1 LSAARILA
9 VDDEVATVQALA
21 EVLNSWGHK
30 VQTATDGHDALKKA
44 LEFRPDVVLSDVVMP
59 ETSGLW
65 LLRQLREELPDVP
78 VVFLTGRATIDNA
91 VEAIRE
97 GAYDFIEKPL
107 DTARLKVCLS
117 RALERRDTE
126 REVQGLRRRLKQ
138 LGAADFVGQ
147 AAPMRRVFELIEKVA
162 PSRAA
167 VAISGESG
175 TGKEV
180 VARSIHNLSPRR
192 EKPFVA
198 INCAS
203 IPATLMES
211 EIFGH
216 ERGAFTGADQ
226 RRAGVFE
233 LAHSGTLFLDE
244 VGDIPVELQAK
255 LLRVLEEGRLRR
267 LGGKVEIEVDVRVIC
282 ATNRDLKAEIKQGR
296 FREDLFFRLNVFQI
310 TLPPLRERRDDIP
323 LLVQHFVDKFSAES
337 GKRVRGADQ
346 DALEVFKAYEWPG
359 NIRELRN
366 AVERAVILC
375 DGEFI
380 TPEQLPPDMAGR
392 APEKGSFRLPFGLT
406 LDAVEKEY
414 ILTSLERNGGNKA
427 RTAEMLGVSEKTLYN
442 KLNRYA
448 AESRGDFPF
457 ARKPSQQVSRTS
469 TDVPPG
475 ATDVALGR
483 S

>member
-1 LSAARILA
+1 MLSG
-9 VDDEVATVQALA
+9 
-21 EVLNSWGHK
+21 WGHK

-65 LLRQLREELPDVP
+65 LLRQLRDELPDVP

-117 RALERRDTE
+117 RALERRETE

-138 LGAADFVGQ
+138 LGGADFVGQ
-147 AAPMRRVFELIEKVA
+147 SAPMRRVVELIEKVA

-180 VARSIHNLSPRR
+180 VARSIHNLSPRL

-216 ERGAFTGADQ
+216 ERGAFTGAEQ
-226 RRAGVFE
+226 RRSGVFE
-233 LAHSGTLFLDE
+233 LAHGGSLFLDE

-267 LGGKVEIEVDVRVIC
+267 LGGKVEIEVDARVIC
-282 ATNRDLKAEIKQGR
+282 ATNRDLKSEIKQGR

-323 LLVQHFVDKFSAES
+323 LLVQHFADKFSAES
-337 GKRVRGADQ
+337 GKRVRGAHP
-346 DALEVFKAYEWPG
+346 DALEVLKTYDWPG

-375 DGEFI
+375 EGEFI
-380 TPEQLPPDMAGR
+380 TREHLPPDMAGR
-392 APEKGSFRLPFGLT
+392 GPERGSFRLPFGLT

-448 AESRGDFPF
+448 AEARGDFRF
-457 ARKPSQQVSRTS
+457 VRKGGQQATSR
-469 TDVPPG
+469 G
-475 ATDVALGR
+475 ASSVTPASPDVAVGR
-483 S
+483 T